1 MASALVRLKGKEM
14 KGGKEKGEKP
24 EENERM
30 SEVVFTDLAT
40 VNKASKWRKEGERIQ

>member
-14 KGGKEKGEKP
+14 KGGGKEKGEKP

-40 VNKASKWRKEGERIQ
+40 VNKASK